1 MGSLLRVRYT
11 RTYPRLAVDLPVWI
25 LLSEAPLHKRATSL
39 GGGGMFLAVT
49 TPLEIGTEV
58 VIRFR
63 PAKHLPVIPVKAK
76 VLYQI
81 PEQGTAVEFTEIQPE
96 HRQAL
101 VRLIL
106 YRRLH
111 ARKVPRARM
120 VTQVS
125 CPELLTLAYS
135 RDVSVG
141 GMFIETRQPLPVGTR
156 LNLRFHIEDDAPIV
170 AAEAVV
176 AYEVVGLGMGVRF
189 WWISLDD
196 RQRIADYVTRCET
209 QEPTVD
215 PHPLKT

>member
-1 MGSLLRVRYT
+1 MGSLLRVKYT
-11 RTYPRLAVDLPVWI
+11 RIYPRLVVDLPVQI
-25 LLSEAPLHKRATSL
+25 LLSETSLQERATSL

-58 VIRFR
+58 EIRFR
-63 PAKHLPVIPVKAK
+63 PAKHLPVISVKAK

-81 PEQGTAVEFTEIQPE
+81 SEQGTAVQFTEIDPE
-96 HRQAL
+96 HRQAV

-106 YRRLH
+106 YRRSH

-120 VTQVS
+120 VTQIS

-156 LNLRFHIEDDAPIV
+156 LNLRFHIEDDTPIV

-176 AYEVVGLGMGVRF
+176 AYEVVGLGMGIRF
-189 WWISLDD
+189 WWISLED
-196 RQRIADYVTRCET
+196 RQRIADYVEQSQS
-209 QEPTVD
+209 QE
-215 PHPLKT
+215 

>member
-1 MGSLLRVRYT
+1 MGSLLRVKYT

-25 LLSEAPLHKRATSL
+25 LLSEASLHKHATSL

-49 TPLEIGTEV
+49 TPLEVGTEV

-81 PEQGTAVEFTEIQPE
+81 PEHGTAVEFTEIQPE

-106 YRRLH
+106 YRRSH

-120 VTQVS
+120 VTQIN

-141 GMFIETRQPLPVGTR
+141 GMFIETRQPLPIGTR
-156 LNLRFHIEDDAPIV
+156 LNLRFHIEENTPIV

-189 WWISLDD
+189 WWIALED
-196 RQRIADYVTRCET
+196 RQRIADYVARCEA
-209 QEPTVD
+209 QEPSAD
-215 PHPLKT
+215 PIP

>member
-1 MGSLLRVRYT
+1 MGSLLRVKYT

-25 LLSEAPLHKRATSL
+25 LLSKTSLHDRATSL

-49 TPLEIGTEV
+49 TPLEIGTDI

-63 PAKHLPVIPVKAK
+63 PAKHLPVISAKAK
-76 VLYQI
+76 VLYQLA
-81 PEQGTAVEFTEIQPE
+81 ERGTAVEFTEIEPE

-106 YRRLH
+106 YRRSH
-111 ARKVPRARM
+111 TRNVPRARM

-156 LNLRFHIEDDAPIV
+156 LNLRFHIEEDAPIV

-176 AYEVVGLGMGVRF
+176 AYEVVGLGIGVRF
-189 WWISLDD
+189 WWISLED
-196 RQRIADYVTRCET
+196 RQRIAAYVEQSQPPESSTD
-209 QEPTVD
+209 QAP
-215 PHPLKT
+215 